1 MIATQERT
9 VEKSWQRQGWLAKQ
23 IGRAMGYAIL
33 ILTALL
39 LVLPV
44 ISMALASLKAD
55 SEMIRYPIKFIPDIP
70 LWANYAKVFSMTPFV
85 TIAWRT
91 FLLAFTSTTISVVI
105 SSMCGFAFARYTV
118 PGSSKLFLVVI
129 SLLIVPGIVLLIPQ
143 FILFAR
149 LHLTNTYWPW
159 YLGALGGSPTF
170 IFMFRQ
176 FFLGFPIELEEA
188 AEVDG
193 CSPLRIYGQIFLPNA
208 KPVIATAMIFGF
220 IGIWGDYLMPTIY
233 LSANKTLMGVAM
245 ATAFVDPRGNE
256 LKTIS
261 LAASMIY
268 ILPLIV
274 MFFLAQKHILK
285 GVVTS
290 GLKG

>member
-1 MIATQERT
+1 MIATRESIR
-9 VEKSWQRQGWLAKQ
+9 EKSWQRQGWLAKK
-23 IGRAMGYAIL
+23 IGRLTGYTIL
-33 ILTALL
+33 ILTASL

-44 ISMALASLKAD
+44 LSMALASLKVD
-55 SEMIRYPIKFIPDIP
+55 SELIKYPIEFLPRVP
-70 LWANYAKVFSMTPFV
+70 QWLNYAKVFTMTPFV

-91 FLLAFTSTTISVVI
+91 FLLALTSTTISVVI
-105 SSMCGFAFARYTV
+105 SSMCGFAFARYNV
-118 PGSSKLFLVVI
+118 PGSGRLFLVVI

-149 LHLTNTYWPW
+149 LHLTNSYWPW

-193 CSPLRIYGQIFLPNA
+193 CSPFRIYAQIFLPNA

-220 IGIWGDYLMPTIY
+220 IGVWGDYLTPTIY
-233 LSANKTLMGVAM
+233 LSASKTLMGVAM

-261 LAASMIY
+261 QAASVIY